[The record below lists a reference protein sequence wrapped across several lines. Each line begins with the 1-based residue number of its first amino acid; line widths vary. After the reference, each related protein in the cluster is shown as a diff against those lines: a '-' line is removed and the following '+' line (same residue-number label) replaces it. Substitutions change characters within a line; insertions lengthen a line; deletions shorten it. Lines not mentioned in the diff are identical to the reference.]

1 VLGAR
6 AVVPVARK
14 IRPRSPAKPPADPPI
29 PTGFGT
35 VTPHLVVAGGDAALE
50 FYQRA
55 FGAKLLMRR
64 TAPDGRILHAR
75 LRFGDSIVML
85 SDAFPGSV
93 VTAPS
98 DPGSCSVTVHLYSTD
113 VDRLWSRAVQA
124 GAKVARPLENQ
135 FWGERYG
142 QLVDPFGHRWSLA
155 QPVRMHRAEKKVLE
169 EQAMAMF
176 ARGPAAGGEEPA
188 EPA

>member
-1 VLGAR
+1 
-6 AVVPVARK
+6 VARK
-14 IRPRSPAKPPADPPI
+14 IRSRSPAKPPADLPI
-29 PTGFGT
+29 PAGFGT
-35 VTPHLVVAGGDAALE
+35 VTPHLVVEGGDAALE
-50 FYQRA
+50 FYQKA

-75 LRFGDSIVML
+75 LRFGDSIVIL
-85 SDAFPGSV
+85 SDAFPGS
-93 VTAPS
+93 TMAAPS
-98 DPGSCSVTVHLYSTD
+98 DPGSCRVTVHLYSTD

-142 QLVDPFGHRWSLA
+142 QLLDPFGHRWSLA
-155 QPVRMHRAEKKVLE
+155 QPVRMHRAEKKVLQ

-176 ARGPAAGGEEPA
+176 ARAAPPAGEEPA